1 MVNVQNKYRPAN
13 LLGWVVTTVGF
24 GLLSL
29 LKADSTTGQW
39 VGYQIFAAIGT
50 GMIVSS

>member
-1 MVNVQNKYRPAN
+1 MVKVQNKYRPAN
-13 LLGWVVTTVGF
+13 LLGWVVTIIGF

-39 VGYQIFAAIGT
+39 VGYQIVASMGT